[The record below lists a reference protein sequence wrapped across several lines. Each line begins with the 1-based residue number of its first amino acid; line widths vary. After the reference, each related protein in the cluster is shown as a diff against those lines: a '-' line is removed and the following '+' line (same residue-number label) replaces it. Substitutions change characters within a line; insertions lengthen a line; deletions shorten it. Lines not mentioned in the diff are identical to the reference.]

1 MVAGERGR
9 RAGCEPRGR
18 AVAGLGAGVVV
29 APGVLRLRL
38 GIGSPTAAGVL
49 TGSVALAVGL
59 AHPQTDGLAV
69 AAGGALVLLAW
80 ALAATLR
87 ELRETAV
94 D

>member
-1 MVAGERGR
+1 M
-9 RAGCEPRGR
+9 
-18 AVAGLGAGVVV
+18 
-29 APGVLRLRL
+29 LRLRL